1 MAQNQSEKYIS
12 GTILQSGGIPNVQ
25 TNTPLP
31 YADRQKQY
39 MAKRS
44 RQFVSARAKYASDY
58 VQAEVQGI
66 SSTDFYRFFKTF
78 IRLSD
83 IHSGPTISQQTDDT
97 KNVLFD
103 EPKIEYFPLGAK
115 LKAMGSTWICTNPS
129 NLSSTLTTAVVRRCN
144 VSYNLYDYYG
154 NILTEPIVLEKVTMM
169 GNDNDKPQN
178 LVMMDGYFNVICQL
192 NDNTKQLGLN
202 QRIILGSKAYHITGF
217 NDFYQEFSGDYDST
231 HILYY
236 TVRIEEPN
244 QNDDVPNH
252 IANGKLYEFTA
263 KIIGNTGEIKVG
275 DTVDLTAIF
284 LKRYDDGKLTETEP
298 TDEYPI
304 TWNWTSS
311 NPEIATVNESG
322 QVTAISSGT
331 AQITAILVQ
340 NTAITATVELVV
352 AEVVNEPYI
361 AFNGVIPQSIEQY
374 DSATLSATY
383 YENGVTTD
391 KPVAWTFS
399 GANEQ
404 SYTATINGNS
414 VEIYCVLTDNKPL
427 IVTASCDGKTIS
439 ANIAL
444 LGY

>member
-1 MAQNQSEKYIS
+1 MSQNQSEKYIN
-12 GTILQSGGIPNVQ
+12 GAILQSGGIPNVQ
-25 TNTPLP
+25 TNMPLQ

-44 RQFVSARAKYASDY
+44 RQFVSERSKYASDY

-66 SSTDFYRFFKTF
+66 AKDDFYRYFKTYV
-78 IRLSD
+78 RLSD
-83 IHSGPTISQQTDDT
+83 MHTSPTITQQTDDT

-103 EPKIEYFPLGAK
+103 EPKIDYFPIGAK
-115 LKAMGSTWICTNPS
+115 LKTMGSTWICVNPS
-129 NLSSTLTTAVVRRCN
+129 NLSSVLTTAVIRRCN

-154 NILTEPIVLEKVTMM
+154 NVLTEPIILEKVTMM

-263 KIIGNTGEIKVG
+263 KIIGNAGEIKVG
-275 DTVDLTAIF
+275 DTVDLTAVF

-331 AQITAILVQ
+331 AQITATLAQ

-383 YENGVTTD
+383 YENGVATD
-391 KPVAWTFS
+391 KPIVWTFS
-399 GANEQ
+399 GTDEQ
-404 SYTATINGNS
+404 SYTAMVNGNS
-414 VEIYCVLTDNKPL
+414 VEIYCVSADDEPL
-427 IVTASCDGKTIS
+427 VLTASCEGKTIS
-439 ANIAL
+439 TNIQL

>member
-1 MAQNQSEKYIS
+1 MAQNQSEKYIN
-12 GTILQSGGIPNVQ
+12 GAILQSGGIPNVP
-25 TNTPLP
+25 TNMPLQ
-31 YADRQKQY
+31 YADRQKQP
-39 MAKRS
+39 MAQRS
-44 RQFVSARAKYASDY
+44 RQFVSERAKYASDY

-66 SSTDFYRFFKTF
+66 AKDDFYRYFKTHV
-78 IRLSD
+78 RLSD
-83 IHSGPTISQQTDDT
+83 MHTSPTITQQTDDT

-103 EPKIEYFPLGAK
+103 EPKIDYFPIGAK
-115 LKAMGSTWICTNPS
+115 LKTMGSTWICTNPS
-129 NLSSTLTTAVVRRCN
+129 TLSSALTNAVIRRCN

-154 NILTEPIVLEKVTMM
+154 NILTEPIILEKVTMM
-169 GNDNDKPQN
+169 GNDNGTPQN

-252 IANGKLYEFTA
+252 IANGLLYGFTA
-263 KIIGNTGEIKVG
+263 KITGNTGEIKVG
-275 DTVDLTAIF
+275 DRVDLTSVF
-284 LKRYDDGKLTETEP
+284 LKRNADKVQEVQP

-304 TWNWTSS
+304 AWNWTSS
-311 NPEIATVNESG
+311 NPEIATVSENG
-322 QVTAISSGT
+322 QVMTIAEGT
-331 AQITAILVQ
+331 VQITATLTQ
-340 NTAITATVELVV
+340 NTAVTATVELVV
-352 AEVVNEPYI
+352 KQVVTEPYI
-361 AFNGVIPQSIEQY
+361 AFNGVISQSIEQY

-383 YENGVTTD
+383 FENGVATD
-391 KPVAWTFS
+391 KAIVWAFS

-404 SYTATINGNS
+404 SYTSTVNGNS
-414 VEIYCVLTDNKPL
+414 VEIYCVLADDEPL
-427 IVTASCDGKTIS
+427 IVTASCEGKTIS
-439 ANIAL
+439 TSIAL

>member
-1 MAQNQSEKYIS
+1 MAQNQSEKYIN
-12 GTILQSGGIPNVQ
+12 GAILQSGGIPNVQ
-25 TNTPLP
+25 TNMPLQ
-31 YADRQKQY
+31 YADRQKQF

-44 RQFVSARAKYASDY
+44 RQFVSERSKYASDY
-58 VQAEVQGI
+58 VQVEVQGI
-66 SSTDFYRFFKTF
+66 AKDDFYRYFKTYV
-78 IRLSD
+78 RLSD
-83 IHSGPTISQQTDDT
+83 MHTSPTYTQQTDDT

-103 EPKIEYFPLGAK
+103 EPKIDYFPIGAK
-115 LKAMGSTWICTNPS
+115 LKTMGSTWICVNPS
-129 NLSSTLTTAVVRRCN
+129 NLSSALTNAVIRRCN

-154 NILTEPIVLEKVTMM
+154 NVLTEPIILEKVTMM

-192 NDNTKQLGLN
+192 NDNTRQLGLN

-263 KIIGNTGEIKVG
+263 KITGNTGEIKVG
-275 DTVDLTAIF
+275 DTVDLKAVF
-284 LKRYDDGKLTETEP
+284 LKRCGEELKEVQP

-304 TWNWTSS
+304 TWNWESS

-331 AQITAILVQ
+331 AQITATLAQ
-340 NTAITATVELVV
+340 NTAVTAIVELVV
-352 AEVVNEPYI
+352 KQAVTEPYI

-374 DSATLSATY
+374 DNATLSATY
-383 YENGVTTD
+383 YENGVATD
-391 KPVAWTFS
+391 KPVVWTFS

-404 SYTATINGNS
+404 SYTTTIKGNS
-414 VEIYCVLTDNKPL
+414 VEIYCVSTDDESL
-427 IVTASCDGKTIS
+427 IVTASCEDKSIS
-439 ANIAL
+439 TNIAL